1 MAPSLHDVHDN
12 FSFYLTHIVRQMY
25 GGNTVLEIIW
35 GAGWKSETQPNAS
48 DLKKELSKGFAQKD
62 FFENQ
67 RTPVEIMLLLNS
79 KIQTIIHL
87 LSRLLPSMIQILLL
101 NQENAK
107 LETYSIPVNL
117 FQGIGMKKS
126 IIFHVSKF

>member
-1 MAPSLHDVHDN
+1 MASSFYDVHDD
-12 FSFYLTHIVRQMY
+12 FSYYLTHIVWQ
-25 GGNTVLEIIW
+25 
-35 GAGWKSETQPNAS
+35 K
-48 DLKKELSKGFAQKD
+48 LKKELSKGFAQKD

-79 KIQTIIHL
+79 KIQIIILL

-107 LETYSIPVNL
+107 LETHNIPIN
-117 FQGIGMKKS
+117 
-126 IIFHVSKF
+126 